1 MTPEQQAAYII
12 AQSACML
19 AEMEAMKAANAM
31 PFAGT
36 ETKRYE
42 PADFEALPNRYGLHH
57 NAVVGW
63 FTGRS

>member
-12 AQSACML
+12 SQSACML
-19 AEMEAMKAANAM
+19 AEMEAMKATNAM

-36 ETKRYE
+36 QTILYS
-42 PADFEALPNRYGLHH
+42 PADFEALPTKYGVHH

-63 FTGRS
+63 FTGR

>member
-19 AEMEAMKAANAM
+19 AELEAMKASNAM

-36 ETKRYE
+36 QTILYS
-42 PADFEALPNRYGLHH
+42 PADFEALPGRYGLHH
-57 NAVVGW
+57 NAVIGM
-63 FTGRS
+63 FTGR